1 MHIAYFITTH
11 GYGHGV
17 RATAIANCISAD
29 IQITFR
35 TLLPERFFSE
45 ELNRQY
51 SVMETRYDCGC
62 LQSDGVTVDI
72 EATLDCYRK
81 IAEKNRENLQKEV
94 KWCAEQKIDLIVSD
108 ITPFA
113 FEIAKCS
120 NIPSVAV
127 TNFTWYDIYAQYI
140 DCSPSFKPYLEE
152 ILRQYSY
159 ADLLIALQP
168 SMEMNFFRKKTEV
181 PVTGRIG
188 TNRKDDVM
196 SYYGIDQNKKLGLI
210 YTGDFGMDSAK
221 WQKLNSFSDWEF
233 LGLYQLP
240 SNPSNFHLMEKK
252 IFPYQ
257 DLVSSADCV
266 ISKIGYGVVSECF
279 LNGTPLIYLPRENF
293 AEYPVLE
300 NAVQKWG
307 MGYCLSQ
314 EQYYSL
320 QWCDALNHV
329 AQKGK
334 YPPMACSGAPVAA
347 ELIQSLILT

>member
-1 MHIAYFITTH
+1 MHIAYFITSH

-17 RATAIANCISAD
+17 RATAIANCFSTD
-29 IQITFR
+29 IKITFR

-51 SVMETRYDCGC
+51 SVLEARYDCGC

-72 EATLDCYRK
+72 KATLDCYRE
-81 IAEKNRENLQKEV
+81 IAHKNRENLQKEIR
-94 KWCAEQKIDLIVSD
+94 WCAEQNVDLIVSD

-127 TNFTWYDIYAQYI
+127 TNFTWYDIYAQYL
-140 DCSPSFKPYLEE
+140 SYYPSFKPYLEE
-152 ILRQYSY
+152 ILEQYSY
-159 ADLLIALQP
+159 ADLCIALQP
-168 SMEMNFFRKKTEV
+168 SMDMNFFPKKTEV

-188 TNRKDDVM
+188 RNRKDDVL
-196 SYYGIDQNKKLGLI
+196 SYYKIDKNKKLGLI
-210 YTGDFGMDSAK
+210 YTGDFGMNSAN
-221 WQKLNSFSDWEF
+221 WQKLKLFSDWEF

-240 SNPSNFHLMEKK
+240 TNPPNFHLLDKK

-257 DLVSSADCV
+257 DLVSSVDCV

-279 LNGTPLIYLPRENF
+279 LNGIPLIYLPRKHF

-300 NAVQKWG
+300 KAVQKWG
-307 MGYCLSQ
+307 MGCCLSQ
-314 EQYYSL
+314 EQYYNL
-320 QWCDALNHV
+320 QWSDALNSV

-334 YPPMACSGAPVAA
+334 SSPMICSGASAAA
-347 ELIQSLILT
+347 ELIQSLI

>member
-1 MHIAYFITTH
+1 MHIAYFITSH

-17 RATAIANCISAD
+17 RTTAIANCFSAD
-29 IQITFR
+29 VKITFR

-51 SVMETRYDCGC
+51 SVQEARYDCGC

-72 EATLDCYRK
+72 NATLDCYRK
-81 IAEKNRENLQKEV
+81 IAHNNRENLKKEIR
-94 KWCAEQKIDLIVSD
+94 WCAEQKVDLIVSD

-113 FEIAKCS
+113 FEIAKHS

-127 TNFTWYDIYAQYI
+127 TNFTWYDIYAQYLSS
-140 DCSPSFKPYLEE
+140 SPSFKPYLEE
-152 ILRQYSY
+152 ILEQYSY
-159 ADLLIALQP
+159 ADLCIALQP

-188 TNRKDDVM
+188 RNRRDDVL
-196 SYYGIDQNKKLGLI
+196 SHYKIDNNKKLGLI
-210 YTGDFGMDSAK
+210 YTGDFGMNSAN
-221 WQKLNSFSDWEF
+221 WQKLNCFSDWEF

-240 SNPSNFHLMEKK
+240 TNPSNFHLLDKK
-252 IFPYQ
+252 NFPYQ
-257 DLVSSADCV
+257 DLVSSVDCV

-279 LNGTPLIYLPRENF
+279 LNGTPLIYLPRKHF

-300 NAVQKWG
+300 KAVQKWG

-320 QWCDALNHV
+320 QWIDALNYV
-329 AQKGK
+329 TQKGK
-334 YPPMACSGAPVAA
+334 CTPMTCSGAPVAA
-347 ELIQSLILT
+347 KLIQSIV